1 MKLTR
6 FITTHLTFNKTRLQY
21 SV

>member
-6 FITTHLTFNKTRLQY
+6 FITTHLTFNKTRLQ
-21 SV
+21 